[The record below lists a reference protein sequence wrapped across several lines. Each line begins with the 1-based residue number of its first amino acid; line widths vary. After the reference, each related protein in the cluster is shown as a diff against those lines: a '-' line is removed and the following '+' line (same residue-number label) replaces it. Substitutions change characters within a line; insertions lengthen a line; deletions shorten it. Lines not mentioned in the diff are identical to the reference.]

1 MTRLRLGERVRL
13 VPGGTLYRVARVN
26 SCAAY
31 LRAINL
37 VPRAVHLPDGRSF
50 LAREDGGLLPV
61 SPHAFVYRELA
72 T

>member
-13 VPGGTLYRVARVN
+13 IPGGTLYRVARVN

-37 VPRAVHLPDGRSF
+37 VPKDVHLPNGRSF
-50 LAREDGGLLPV
+50 LAHEGGGLLPV
-61 SPHAFVYRELA
+61 SPQAFVYRELA